1 MQTQNELERTRVVD
15 FVAADLKRDVNYLLG
30 LGIKLDKGELAAKTG
45 GIAWAG
51 FEVFT
56 GDLLSALV
64 IGGIAMLSGSLT
76 NCYKRIEV
84 GKVKQKWIDRLSD
97 MSQNEVAHLEVGLRR
112 KYPMLMRS
120 YQNLLQ
126 AGD

>member
-1 MQTQNELERTRVVD
+1 MTSQNELERTRVVD

-30 LGIKLDKGELAAKTG
+30 LGIKLDKGELVAKTG
-45 GIAWAG
+45 GMAWAG

-56 GDLLSALV
+56 GDLFSALV

-84 GKVKQKWIDRLSD
+84 GKVKQRWIDRLSG
-97 MSQNEVAHLEVGLRR
+97 MSQDDIADLEAGLRR
-112 KYPMLMRS
+112 KYPVLMRS

-126 AGD
+126 AG